1 MGAKREFTIEKN
13 KRFKK
18 ILRTIVMKYVV
29 YIICEYTGVD
39 WAKNPLQSKLTPRKR
54 PKTVLVDR
62 AQLSSMAVESEIR
75 QTV

>member
-1 MGAKREFTIEKN
+1 
-13 KRFKK
+13 
-18 ILRTIVMKYVV
+18 MKFVV
-29 YIICEYTGVD
+29 YIICEYTGLD